1 MERERLVHCKLLKNT
16 LSKLYLFLVLA
27 AFSGCSKTDTQ
38 IDSIYITFNSGFYVV
53 KSADPNESKLTDV
66 SLLIFDEYGRK
77 EADLWIEDNL
87 TKPYRLSLTTG
98 KKYRFV
104 ATANFGFR
112 LNVTHADK
120 LKDVKYHLSYPDEY
134 REGIPMYADTGFI
147 DIKDGMTLKLKFIRL
162 MSKISIRL
170 DKSKLSKDVEMNIAG
185 IRIGNCPRVI
195 SVFDKNKVNGQDEC
209 FPLGFNKTN
218 EDCSALNHMESY
230 GISYPVSLY
239 MLENMQGGFS
249 DNHINNDSEKIFD
262 EYDPRRETCSYIEL
276 DIDYLSS
283 TQASTNGFLK
293 YRFYL
298 GEDKNNLDIERNCH
312 YKITITPEDDGLKDD
327 SWRVDKSSLTSLET
341 TSFSYYPE
349 SYIRGNIGEKVHI
362 GCVYTPQ
369 NAPFDIGREYMEYD
383 KQEGI
388 YDYEID
394 DDGRGAV
401 LTLTGPG
408 AGLIYMS
415 VGPPVNESALWF
427 IEVNLPSQNI
437 ESYSLPR

>member
-1 MERERLVHCKLLKNT
+1 M
-16 LSKLYLFLVLA
+16 
-27 AFSGCSKTDTQ
+27 
-38 IDSIYITFNSGFYVV
+38 
-53 KSADPNESKLTDV
+53 
-66 SLLIFDEYGRK
+66 
-77 EADLWIEDNL
+77 
-87 TKPYRLSLTTG
+87 
-98 KKYRFV
+98 
-104 ATANFGFR
+104 
-112 LNVTHADK
+112 
-120 LKDVKYHLSYPDEY
+120 
-134 REGIPMYADTGFI
+134 
-147 DIKDGMTLKLKFIRL
+147 
-162 MSKISIRL
+162 
-170 DKSKLSKDVEMNIAG
+170 
-185 IRIGNCPRVI
+185 
-195 SVFDKNKVNGQDEC
+195 
-209 FPLGFNKTN
+209 
-218 EDCSALNHMESY
+218 
-230 GISYPVSLY
+230 
-239 MLENMQGGFS
+239 
-249 DNHINNDSEKIFD
+249 
-262 EYDPRRETCSYIEL
+262 
-276 DIDYLSS
+276 
-283 TQASTNGFLK
+283 
-293 YRFYL
+293 
-298 GEDKNNLDIERNCH
+298 DIERNCH

-369 NAPFDIGREYMEYD
+369 NAPFDIGLEYMEYD